1 MSGVDVLA
9 VLDAVQRRLD
19 DSFGDHSFP
28 EFERSRA
35 AVAELAKCCDVTVKA
50 FEELG
55 RSNSVVDQLEAHRNC
70 ERALIEQKAA
80 LAMVTGESS
89 PPIRD
94 MQAEYQGANDGR

>member
-35 AVAELAKCCDVTVKA
+35 AVAELI
-50 FEELG
+50 
-55 RSNSVVDQLEAHRNC
+55 EALKKIGNASSSESGCYYANLANIRIA
-70 ERALIEQKAA
+70 RAA
-80 LAMVTGESS
+80 LARVTGVES
-89 PPIRD
+89 PPTRD